1 MKVTYSE
8 VTNTLAYH
16 GIDLTMPVNSSIIE
30 FLLVLHDPTL
40 SSCNLALPI
49 IRLGRK

>member
-8 VTNTLAYH
+8 VTNTLAYY
-16 GIDLTMPVNSSIIE
+16 GIDLTMPVNSFMIE

-40 SSCNLALPI
+40 CSWILALPTI
-49 IRLGRK
+49 SLGR